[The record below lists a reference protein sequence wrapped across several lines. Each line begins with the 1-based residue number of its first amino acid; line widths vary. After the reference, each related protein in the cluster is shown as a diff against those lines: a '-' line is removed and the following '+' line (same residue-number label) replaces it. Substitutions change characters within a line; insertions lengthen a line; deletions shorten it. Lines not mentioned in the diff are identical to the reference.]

1 MGLDMDVLAVPAED
15 AIDSFH
21 FRGENLLGEVEPE
34 HLEENGIILFHY
46 WSKDYPVYSWMMWM
60 AGKKGLS
67 NADDLDDGFMRL
79 DIVDIKRLRMD
90 ILMNNIFMDKTKAS
104 NGFNQREYV
113 MTRKVPD
120 VEFCDRAEKYLEENP
135 DKALYVFFSW

>member
-15 AIDSFH
+15 VIDSFH
-21 FRGENLLGEVEPE
+21 FRGENLLGEVELE
-34 HLEENGIILFHY
+34 HLKENGIIPFHY

-60 AGKKGLS
+60 AKKKGLP
-67 NADDLDDGFMRL
+67 NADDLDEGFMRL
-79 DIVDIKRLRMD
+79 DVADVKRLRMD
-90 ILMNNIFMDKTKAS
+90 ILMNNIFTDKTKAS
-104 NGFNQREYV
+104 SVFSQREYV